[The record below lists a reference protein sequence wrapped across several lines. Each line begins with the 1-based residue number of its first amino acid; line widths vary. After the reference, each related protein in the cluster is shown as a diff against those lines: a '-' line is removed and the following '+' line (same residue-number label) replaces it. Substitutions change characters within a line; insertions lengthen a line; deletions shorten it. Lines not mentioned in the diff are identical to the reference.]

1 MSMSSFADSSL
12 DAAGPSVVVL
22 VLTTLPLAA
31 DAEALAEALV
41 EERLAAC
48 VSIGAPMTSVFRW
61 QGVVERAQERQ
72 VVLKT
77 VRGKVP
83 LLESRLGALHPYD
96 VPELLVV
103 PVEGGAAAYLAWVRE
118 CTGS

>member
-1 MSMSSFADSSL
+1 MSSFADPL
-12 DAAGPSVVVL
+12 FDAAGPSAVVL

-31 DAEALAEALV
+31 DAEVFAQALV

-48 VSIGAPMTSVFRW
+48 VGLGPPMTSVYRW
-61 QGVVERAQERQ
+61 QGAVERAQERQ

-83 LLESRLGALHPYD
+83 LVEARLAALHPYE

-103 PVEGGAAAYLAWVRE
+103 PVEGGGAAYLGWVRE